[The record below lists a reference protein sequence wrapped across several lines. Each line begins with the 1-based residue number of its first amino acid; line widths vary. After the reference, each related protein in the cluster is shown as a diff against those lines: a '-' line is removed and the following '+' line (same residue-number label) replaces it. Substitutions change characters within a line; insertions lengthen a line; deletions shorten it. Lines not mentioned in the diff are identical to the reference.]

1 MLLKDFLYICI
12 MVTMLCNTSILALIV
27 QLSFIICNYLNF
39 EIFYYYINNIVS
51 FVVFVGGVVLDYNV
65 FLSIASLIL

>member
-27 QLSFIICNYLNF
+27 QLSFIICNYLDF
-39 EIFYYYINNIVS
+39 DIFYYYINNIVS

-65 FLSIASLIL
+65 FLSIAPLIL